1 MGANSLLGG
10 WRIKRK
16 LQESTTMVPVALFLL
31 LTGALAK
38 PPPMGDDGNFTMDGI
53 ILERYDLEDRAINT
67 CDCAPVTASSRI
79 VGGKEVNPKYRLP
92 YQALVYPTVAGVGS
106 FLCGGTIVN
115 KRYIITA
122 AHCTEYKGATITNV
136 KVAIGEHNTC
146 DGVTNEGGKWI
157 SAKREINHPNYGNH
171 DNDIAVL
178 ELSQDITFTA
188 NIKPACLPTS
198 ATKDYSNLASTISGW
213 GGTIGYAPGNRPQQP
228 QQCTLKESVVKVLSP
243 TSQKCSSYLGTSTS
257 TSKLC
262 AWAEGTDTCQGD
274 SGGPLTVAENGKF
287 VLIGVVSYGSGC
299 AHTTPGIYAR
309 VQGFLPW
316 IKNLIADGECGTSG
330 GDSNSG
336 GSTATQSGSIQSGN
350 YPNHYPVNQDKTY
363 EISVAAGKKIKM
375 TFAAFSLEEAWGCG
389 WDYLTIEDGNGS
401 TLLGKSC
408 GSVKPATIPSKT
420 NKVKVVF
427 HSDYSVTSTGFK
439 INWVAV

>member
-1 MGANSLLGG
+1 
-10 WRIKRK
+10 
-16 LQESTTMVPVALFLL
+16 MVPVALFLL

-38 PPPMGDDGNFTMDGI
+38 PPPSIMDDIILERDDGNFTMDGI
-53 ILERYDLEDRAINT
+53 ILERFDLEDRAINT

-92 YQALVYPTVAGVGS
+92 YQALVYPTVPGVGS

-115 KRYIITA
+115 KRYVITA
-122 AHCTEYKGATITNV
+122 AHCTDYKGATITNV

-146 DGVTNEGGKWI
+146 DGVTNEGGSWI
-157 SAKREINHPNYGNH
+157 SAKRVINHPNYGNH

-178 ELSQDITFTA
+178 ELSEDITFTA

-213 GGTIGYAPGNRPQQP
+213 GGTIGYSGAQPQQP

-243 TSQKCSSYLGTSTS
+243 TSQKCSSFLGTTTS

-287 VLIGVVSYGSGC
+287 TLIGVVSYGAGC
-299 AHTTPGIYAR
+299 AASTPGIYAR

-316 IKNLIADGECGTSG
+316 ITSLIADGECGS
-330 GDSNSG
+330 SG
-336 GSTATQSGSIQSGN
+336 GSSTGGSTGGSTGAVESGSVQSDN
-350 YPNHYPVNQDKTY
+350 YPSDYPVNQDKTY

-375 TFAAFSLEEAWGCG
+375 TFAAFSLENAWRCG
-389 WDYLTIEDGNGS
+389 WDYLTIVDGNGRE
-401 TLLGKSC
+401 LLGKSC
-408 GSVKPATIPSKT
+408 GSVKPATVTSQT

-439 INWVAV
+439 IDWVSV

>member
-1 MGANSLLGG
+1 
-10 WRIKRK
+10 
-16 LQESTTMVPVALFLL
+16 MVPVALFLL

-53 ILERYDLEDRAINT
+53 ILERGDENFTMDGIILERYDLEDRAINT
-67 CDCAPVTASSRI
+67 CDCAPVTESSRI

-157 SAKREINHPNYGNH
+157 SAKRVINHPNYGNH

-316 IKNLIADGECGTSG
+316 IKNLIADGECGTG
-330 GDSNSG
+330 GGNSG
-336 GSTATQSGSIQSGN
+336 GSTATQSGSIQSDN
-350 YPNHYPVNQDKTY
+350 YPNNYPVNQDKTY

-408 GSVKPATIPSKT
+408 GSVKPATITSKT

>member
-1 MGANSLLGG
+1 
-10 WRIKRK
+10 
-16 LQESTTMVPVALFLL
+16 MVPVALVLL
-31 LTGALAK
+31 FAGALAK
-38 PPPMGDDGNFTMDGI
+38 PPPKGEDNNFSMDGIILERDDGNFTMDGI
-53 ILERYDLEDRAINT
+53 ILERSIDLEDRAINT

-92 YQALVYPTVAGVGS
+92 YQALVYPTVDGVGS

-146 DGVTNEGGKWI
+146 DGVTNEGGSWI
-157 SAKREINHPNYGNH
+157 SAKRVINHPNYANF
-171 DNDIAVL
+171 DNDIAIL
-178 ELSQDITFTA
+178 ELSEDITFTA

-198 ATKDYSNLASTISGW
+198 ATKDYSDLASTISGW

-243 TSQKCSSYLGTSTS
+243 TSQKCSSYLGTTTS

-287 VLIGVVSYGSGC
+287 VLIGVVSYGAGC
-299 AHTTPGIYAR
+299 AAATPGIYAR

-316 IKNLIADGECGTSG
+316 IKSLIADGECGTG
-330 GDSNSG
+330 SG
-336 GSTATQSGSIQSGN
+336 GSTGGSTGAVESGSIQSDN
-350 YPNHYPVNQDKTY
+350 YPKDYPVDQDKTY
-363 EISVAAGKKIKM
+363 EISVAAGKTIKM
-375 TFAAFSLEEAWGCG
+375 TFAAFSLEAHNRCG
-389 WDYLTIEDGNGS
+389 WDYLKIEDGNGS
-401 TLLGKSC
+401 TLLDKSC
-408 GSVKPATIPSKT
+408 GSVKPATITSKT
-420 NKVKVVF
+420 NKVKVIF

-439 INWVAV
+439 IDWVSV

>member
-1 MGANSLLGG
+1 
-10 WRIKRK
+10 
-16 LQESTTMVPVALFLL
+16 MVPVALFLL

-38 PPPMGDDGNFTMDGI
+38 PPPMGDDGNFTMDGIILERGDENFTMDGI

-157 SAKREINHPNYGNH
+157 SAKRVINHPNYGNH

-316 IKNLIADGECGTSG
+316 IKNLIADGECGTG
-330 GDSNSG
+330 GGNSG
-336 GSTATQSGSIQSGN
+336 GSTATQSGSIQSDN
-350 YPNHYPVNQDKTY
+350 YPNNYPVNQDKTY

-408 GSVKPATIPSKT
+408 GSVKPATITSKT

-439 INWVAV
+439 IDWVAV

>member
-1 MGANSLLGG
+1 
-10 WRIKRK
+10 
-16 LQESTTMVPVALFLL
+16 MVPVALVLL
-31 LTGALAK
+31 FAGALAK
-38 PPPMGDDGNFTMDGI
+38 PPPKGEDNNFSMDGIILERDDGNFTMDGI
-53 ILERYDLEDRAINT
+53 ILERSIDLEDRAINT

-92 YQALVYPTVAGVGS
+92 YQALVYPTVDGVGS

-146 DGVTNEGGKWI
+146 DGVTNEGGSWI
-157 SAKREINHPNYGNH
+157 SAKRVINHPNYANF
-171 DNDIAVL
+171 DNDIAIL
-178 ELSQDITFTA
+178 ELSEDITFTA

-198 ATKDYSNLASTISGW
+198 ATKDYSDLASTISGW

-243 TSQKCSSYLGTSTS
+243 TSQKCSSYLRTTTS

-316 IKNLIADGECGTSG
+316 IKSLIADGECGT
-330 GDSNSG
+330 G
-336 GSTATQSGSIQSGN
+336 GSTGGTTGAVESGSIQSDN
-350 YPNHYPVNQDKTY
+350 YPKDYPVDQDKTY
-363 EISVAAGKKIKM
+363 EISVAAGKTIKM
-375 TFAAFSLEEAWGCG
+375 TFAAFSLEAHNRCG
-389 WDYLTIEDGNGS
+389 WDYLKIEDGNGS
-401 TLLGKSC
+401 TLLDKSC
-408 GSVKPATIPSKT
+408 GSVKPATITSKT
-420 NKVKVVF
+420 NKVKVIF

-439 INWVAV
+439 IDWVSV

>member
-1 MGANSLLGG
+1 
-10 WRIKRK
+10 
-16 LQESTTMVPVALFLL
+16 MVPVALFLL
-31 LTGALAK
+31 LAGALAK
-38 PPPMGDDGNFTMDGI
+38 PMGDDGNFTMDGIILERDQNFTMDGI

-92 YQALVYPTVAGVGS
+92 YQALVYPTVDGVGS

-136 KVAIGEHNTC
+136 KVAIGEHNMC
-146 DGVTNEGGKWI
+146 DGVTNEGGSWI
-157 SAKREINHPNYGNH
+157 SAKRVINHPNYGNH

-178 ELSQDITFTA
+178 ELSEDITFTA

-213 GGTIGYAPGNRPQQP
+213 GGTIGYSTQQPQQP
-228 QQCTLKESVVKVLSP
+228 RQCTLKESVVKVLSP
-243 TSQKCSSYLGTSTS
+243 SSQKCSSYIGTTTS

-274 SGGPLTVAENGKF
+274 SGGPLTVAENGKY

-316 IKNLIADGECGTSG
+316 IKSLIADGECGTGG
-330 GDSNSG
+330 GDTT
-336 GSTATQSGSIQSGN
+336 TAPPTAVQSGSIQSDN
-350 YPNHYPVNQDKTY
+350 YPNDYPVSQDKTY
-363 EISVAAGKKIKM
+363 EISVAAGKTIKM
-375 TFAAFSLEEAWGCG
+375 TFAAFSLEDNWRCG

-401 TLLGKSC
+401 SLLAKSC
-408 GSVKPATIPSKT
+408 GSVKPATITSKT
-420 NKVKVVF
+420 NKAKVVF

-439 INWVAV
+439 IDWVAV

>member
-1 MGANSLLGG
+1 MTFTAWGLGE
-10 WRIKRK
+10 KMK
-16 LQESTTMVPVALFLL
+16 
-31 LTGALAK
+31 
-38 PPPMGDDGNFTMDGI
+38 DDGNFTLDDIILEREDNFTMDGI
-53 ILERYDLEDRAINT
+53 ILERWDPLLEDRAINT
-67 CDCAPVTASSRI
+67 CDCAPVTESSRI

-92 YQALVYPTVAGVGS
+92 YQALVYPTVPGVGS

-115 KRYIITA
+115 KKYVITA
-122 AHCTEYKGATITNV
+122 AHCTDYRGSTITDV
-136 KVAIGEHNTC
+136 KVAIGEHSIC

-157 SAKREINHPNYGNH
+157 SAKRVVNHPNYGNH

-178 ELSQDITFTA
+178 ELSEEITFTA

-198 ATKDYSNLASTISGW
+198 ETKDYSNLASTISGW
-213 GGTIGYAPGNRPQQP
+213 GGTVGYAGNENQPQQP
-228 QQCTLKESVVKVLSP
+228 RQCELKESVVKVLSP
-243 TSQKCSSYLGTSTS
+243 TSEKCSSYLRTTTS

-316 IKNLIADGECGTSG
+316 IKSLIADGECGTS
-330 GDSNSG
+330 SG
-336 GSTATQSGSIQSGN
+336 GSTGGGTTAVESGSIQSDNHPNN
-350 YPNHYPVNQDKTY
+350 YPINQDKTY
-363 EISVAAGKKIKM
+363 EISVSAGKKIKI
-375 TFAAFSLEEAWGCG
+375 TFEEFSLEHNWRCG
-389 WDYLTIEDGNGS
+389 WDYLMIVDGNGN
-401 TLLGKSC
+401 TILDKSC
-408 GSVKPATIPSKT
+408 GATKPAAVTSQT
-420 NKVKVVF
+420 NKVKVIF

-439 INWVAV
+439 INWTAV

>member
-157 SAKREINHPNYGNH
+157 SAKRVINHPNYGNH

-178 ELSQDITFTA
+178 ELSQDIMFTA

-316 IKNLIADGECGTSG
+316 IKNLIADGECGTG
-330 GDSNSG
+330 GGNSG
-336 GSTATQSGSIQSGN
+336 GSTATQSGSIQSDN
-350 YPNHYPVNQDKTY
+350 YPNNYPVNQDKTY

-389 WDYLTIEDGNGS
+389 WDYLAIEDGNGS
-401 TLLGKSC
+401 TLLKKSC

>member
-1 MGANSLLGG
+1 
-10 WRIKRK
+10 
-16 LQESTTMVPVALFLL
+16 MVPVALVLL
-31 LTGALAK
+31 FAGAFAK
-38 PPPMGDDGNFTMDGI
+38 PPPKGEDNNFSMDDIILERDDGNFTMDGI
-53 ILERYDLEDRAINT
+53 ILERSIDLEDRAINT

-92 YQALVYPTVAGVGS
+92 YQALVYPTVDGVGS

-146 DGVTNEGGKWI
+146 DGVTNEGGSWI
-157 SAKREINHPNYGNH
+157 SAKRVINHPNYANF
-171 DNDIAVL
+171 DNDIAIL
-178 ELSQDITFTA
+178 ELSEDITFTA

-198 ATKDYSNLASTISGW
+198 ATKDYSDLASTISGW

-243 TSQKCSSYLGTSTS
+243 TSQKCSSFLGTTTS

-287 VLIGVVSYGSGC
+287 TLIGVVSYGAGC

-316 IKNLIADGECGTSG
+316 IKSLIADGECGSG
-330 GDSNSG
+330 GGSSTG
-336 GSTATQSGSIQSGN
+336 GSTGAVESGSIQSDN
-350 YPNHYPVNQDKTY
+350 YPNDYPVSQDKTY
-363 EISVAAGKKIKM
+363 EISAAAGKKIKM
-375 TFAAFSLEEAWGCG
+375 TFAAFSLENAWRCG
-389 WDYLTIEDGNGS
+389 WDYLTIVDGNGRE
-401 TLLGKSC
+401 LLGKSC
-408 GSVKPATIPSKT
+408 GSVKPATITSQT
-420 NKVKVVF
+420 NKVKVIF

-439 INWVAV
+439 IDWVAV